1 MPLTAIVL
9 KELIDY
15 SSNITKIIPTSL
27 SYETAQGYLGNLITN
42 NTTSY
47 SASPQ
52 IFNLYVNA
60 GKYWTTPTLAIPSV
74 MNVLSTVSN
83 DSPILF
89 LVKFAD
95 YAKSIFLCNDTT
107 ILGVMELPA
116 TVAGSTTGMP
126 LYLPTITLKGE

>member
-1 MPLTAIVL
+1 MPLTGIVL
-9 KELIDY
+9 RELIDY

-27 SYETAQGYLGNLITN
+27 SYETAQSYLGNSITN
-42 NTTSY
+42 NTSTY

-74 MNVLSTVSN
+74 MNVLSTVGN

-89 LVKFAD
+89 LIKVGD
-95 YAKSIFLCNDTT
+95 YARSIFLCNDTT
-107 ILGVMELPA
+107 ILGVMELPTA
-116 TVAGSTTGMP
+116 ISGSTTGMP